1 MINMR
6 EFTNHNE
13 LLHRLD
19 VIVNFNDILK
29 VVTPLVEV
37 YSIADLEEIINE
49 IYDQIA
55 MAKESED

>member
-1 MINMR
+1 MR